1 MSIKPLIKKEFL
13 ELVRDYKS
21 LAILAVLPLVMMPT
35 LAIFNTYLQ
44 TLETGVIYI
53 DNQDGSEGYI
63 GDLKIDSTYVVSYIV
78 RELKQKDPSIVVV
91 VGEEVPDMAID
102 VILTIPDQFSYNLTS
117 FSERATAK
125 VMRAP
130 QSPKADRIASQLYS
144 ALWALSENV
153 SRLKIIE
160 LGKSARIDIDPQAV
174 RDPVVIVVTSYIAPT
189 GETISIE
196 QAIKV
201 MIARLLAFSLIFVA
215 TPSITYVVDSILGE
229 KERKTIEILL
239 TTPLSKKGLIAAKAF
254 TSSIVGLFAAAID
267 VVAVLMFLII
277 LSRGFEL
284 SGAIVDPVL
293 LLINGLVVYST
304 ILATLSLSMPVIIR
318 SGTMRTAQI
327 SSSVITIL
335 ASAIFFSVLFVD
347 ILKLPQDIQAVLML
361 IPYTHSVLSI
371 QKFAYGDIAGSF
383 IHIALLISLSIVL
396 LVLSS
401 RILNEEKMLVK
412 PV

>member
-35 LAIFNTYLQ
+35 LAVFNTYLQ

-63 GDLKIDSTYVVSYIV
+63 GDLKIDSTYVVNYIV
-78 RELKQKDPSIVVV
+78 RELKQRDPNIVVV
-91 VGEEVPDMAID
+91 VGEVPDTAID
-102 VILTIPDQFSYNLTS
+102 VILTIPDRFSYNLTS

-160 LGKSARIDIDPQAV
+160 LGRSAGIDIDPQAI

-196 QAIKV
+196 QAVKV

-284 SGAIVDPVL
+284 SGALVDPVL

-347 ILKLPQDIQAVLML
+347 ILKLPQNIQAVLML